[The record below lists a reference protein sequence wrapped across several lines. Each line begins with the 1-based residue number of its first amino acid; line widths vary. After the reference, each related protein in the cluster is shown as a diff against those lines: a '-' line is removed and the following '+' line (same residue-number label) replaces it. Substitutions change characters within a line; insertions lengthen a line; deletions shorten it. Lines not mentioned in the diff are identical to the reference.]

1 LDLPL
6 LISAWHKHCSIPL
19 WDDQN
24 WLPSTVAYAG
34 IQEKVKTGC
43 YDTAQCKLKIGNVLC
58 VITKTVVI
66 LEFNWP
72 NKFKLLLASENKA
85 NDWCCIRRLMG
96 LLAIKGVRDVRF
108 NNVEQR

>member
-1 LDLPL
+1 MDLPL

-24 WLPSTVAYAG
+24 WLPSTVTYAG

-43 YDTAQCKLKIGNVLC
+43 YDAAQCKLKIGNVLC

-66 LEFNWP
+66 RNSTLFN
-72 NKFKLLLASENKA
+72 
-85 NDWCCIRRLMG
+85 I
-96 LLAIKGVRDVRF
+96 
-108 NNVEQR
+108 VEYNFVSTMLNEVAKQIQVVAGI